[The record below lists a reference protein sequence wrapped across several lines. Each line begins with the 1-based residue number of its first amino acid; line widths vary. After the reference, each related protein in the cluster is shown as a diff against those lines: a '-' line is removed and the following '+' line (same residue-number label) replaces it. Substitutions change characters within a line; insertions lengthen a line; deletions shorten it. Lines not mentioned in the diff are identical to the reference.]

1 MPARDGAV
9 FCSHSGHPPQRSAD
23 SRARRQ
29 LRHDTDSA
37 SASVPGKSALSGAM
51 RRRIESLMHERMGES
66 LLLADLAAAVGIS
79 PCYFSRLFHSTFG
92 QPPHQYLLELRL
104 QRARSLLEAK
114 QCGAIADVA
123 AMTGFSDQSHLTR
136 RFRRR
141 FGTTPSAVCRN

>member
-1 MPARDGAV
+1 MPARDASV
-9 FCSHSGHPPQRSAD
+9 LCSRTGHPPQPSVD
-23 SRARRQ
+23 FRARRQ
-29 LRHDTDSA
+29 LRHDAHSVR
-37 SASVPGKSALSGAM
+37 ASVPGKSALSGPM
-51 RRRIESLMHERMGES
+51 RRRIESLMHERMSES
-66 LLLADLAAAVGIS
+66 LLLADLAEAVGIS
-79 PCYFSRLFHSTFG
+79 RCYFSRLFHSTFG

-141 FGTTPSAVCRN
+141 FGTTPSAVCRD